1 MSDILP
7 AARAMAQTLINLR
20 RGDGPITRDI
30 IASVVDTVMAAL
42 GHAAERLDRS
52 AFIAD
57 LETAYTVWIGRA
69 TELTD
74 NGDHVAWLTAERKQ
88 DWRLWARYEV
98 FLRSRLPNASIR
110 ALDQETDRILG
121 LLEDPR
127 RPGAWDR
134 RGLVVGHVQSG
145 KTANYIGLI
154 NKAADAGYTV
164 IIVLAGLHN
173 NLRSQTQQRL
183 DEGFLGYDS
192 AALRGASTRAP
203 EEIGV
208 GGIDPSIRPDTITD
222 RTETGDF
229 RTARAKGFSIN
240 PGRRPL
246 LFVVKK
252 NATVLRNLL
261 DWVRWAANSHDPTT
275 GRRLVIDV
283 PLLVIDDEADH
294 ASVDTRE
301 MEFGEDG
308 RPDEDHN
315 PTRINAL
322 IRQILYAFEKSAYV
336 GYTATPFAN
345 IFIHE
350 SARTLEC
357 GDDLFP
363 RSFIVNLPAPSNYA
377 GPVRIFGLPPADG
390 RDPLPPLPLTRA
402 IPDDEGVGWVPPR
415 HRNGHRPTWNGA
427 AEVPPSL
434 SEAIQAFILA
444 CAIRR
449 ARGDVRE
456 HNSMLVHVTRFTS
469 VQHAVR
475 DQVKAELER
484 IAMRLRLGER
494 PGASSVRQSL
504 RMLFESDFAPATSTV
519 RAEVHDPALRDMHWH
534 EIEPH
539 VVSAASDIRVMEIN
553 GTARDVL
560 EYTSHRETG
569 LNVIAIGGDKL
580 ARGLT
585 LEGLSVSYFLR
596 ASRMYDTLMQMGRW
610 FGYRPGYLDV
620 CRLYTTG
627 DLIAWFEHIT
637 EANEELRAEFDHM
650 AAVGGTPRDY
660 GLKVRSHPA
669 LLVTSRVKMRHGMDM
684 ELSYA
689 GSVSETTVFDT
700 SESVLRQNLD
710 AAGRLMAALG
720 PPDRGV
726 GSPSS
731 LPVRQE
737 RPGGAAHVWEGARLW
752 SGRSAGEVLAFLG
765 AVSTHP
771 DAPRANSALLRE
783 YIARQNA
790 VGELTEWTIALLSGD
805 GDPHQAGPFQGINAI
820 KRGPRSAD
828 EQNRDRSRYVIRR
841 LLAPRDEGIDLDAD
855 AWAAALARTA
865 QEPSGGSQQPTTPSG
880 PSLRDQR
887 PATRGLLLLYPLDPK
902 AARVTLP
909 PVGFGIS
916 FPGSRTAR
924 RITYRVNNTYWQQE
938 IEDRGA

>member
-1 MSDILP
+1 
-7 AARAMAQTLINLR
+7 
-20 RGDGPITRDI
+20 
-30 IASVVDTVMAAL
+30 
-42 GHAAERLDRS
+42 
-52 AFIAD
+52 
-57 LETAYTVWIGRA
+57 
-69 TELTD
+69 
-74 NGDHVAWLTAERKQ
+74 
-88 DWRLWARYEV
+88 
-98 FLRSRLPNASIR
+98 
-110 ALDQETDRILG
+110 
-121 LLEDPR
+121 
-127 RPGAWDR
+127 
-134 RGLVVGHVQSG
+134 
-145 KTANYIGLI
+145 
-154 NKAADAGYTV
+154 
-164 IIVLAGLHN
+164 
-173 NLRSQTQQRL
+173 
-183 DEGFLGYDS
+183 
-192 AALRGASTRAP
+192 
-203 EEIGV
+203 
-208 GGIDPSIRPDTITD
+208 
-222 RTETGDF
+222 
-229 RTARAKGFSIN
+229 
-240 PGRRPL
+240 
-246 LFVVKK
+246 
-252 NATVLRNLL
+252 
-261 DWVRWAANSHDPTT
+261 
-275 GRRLVIDV
+275 
-283 PLLVIDDEADH
+283 
-294 ASVDTRE
+294 
-301 MEFGEDG
+301 
-308 RPDEDHN
+308 
-315 PTRINAL
+315 
-322 IRQILYAFEKSAYV
+322 
-336 GYTATPFAN
+336 
-345 IFIHE
+345 
-350 SARTLEC
+350 
-357 GDDLFP
+357 
-363 RSFIVNLPAPSNYA
+363 
-377 GPVRIFGLPPADG
+377 
-390 RDPLPPLPLTRA
+390 
-402 IPDDEGVGWVPPR
+402 
-415 HRNGHRPTWNGA
+415 
-427 AEVPPSL
+427 
-434 SEAIQAFILA
+434 
-444 CAIRR
+444 
-449 ARGDVRE
+449 
-456 HNSMLVHVTRFTS
+456 
-469 VQHAVR
+469 
-475 DQVKAELER
+475 
-484 IAMRLRLGER
+484 
-494 PGASSVRQSL
+494 
-504 RMLFESDFAPATSTV
+504 MLFESDFAPATSTV

-660 GLKVRSHPA
+660 GLKVKSHPA